1 MNMKLSMAK
10 TIEVPVWVETL
21 WFRMIV
27 CSAVTIGTVMM
38 IGTPAM
44 VAGADGGEAVP
55 RQAESSSALP
65 TRSYEGMITDTRCGA
80 KHSAAIGLAA
90 ADCTRSCVHGGEQ
103 FALVDG
109 ENVYLLDGEMAAL
122 KKMAGQRVRI
132 AGTLN
137 GNRISVSAVGPGV

>member
-1 MNMKLSMAK
+1 MAK

-21 WFRMIV
+21 RFRVII
-27 CSAVTIGTVMM
+27 CCAVTIGTILM
-38 IGTPAM
+38 IAALATVTGTN
-44 VAGADGGEAVP
+44 AGERIP
-55 RQAESSSALP
+55 RKAESSSALP

-80 KHSAAIGLAA
+80 KHSAALGLAA

-109 ENVYLLDGEMAAL
+109 ENVYLLDGETAAL

-132 AGTLN
+132 AGALN